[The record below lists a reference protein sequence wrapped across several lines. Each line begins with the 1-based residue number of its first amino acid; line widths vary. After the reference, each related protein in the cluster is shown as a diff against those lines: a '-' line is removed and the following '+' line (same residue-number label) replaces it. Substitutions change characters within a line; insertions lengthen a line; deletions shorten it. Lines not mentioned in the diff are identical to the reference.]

1 MNNNTGMRSLF
12 GIPNPTFKKQ
22 VTQAEYK
29 EITSKLKQYTENMG
43 LKPDLSTVC
52 DIGHATVYGNLKLE
66 QHIAS
71 VGSIDNFELLPPYD
85 EPIPV
90 RNIN

>member
-1 MNNNTGMRSLF
+1 MSGNNMCSSF

-29 EITSKLKQYTENMG
+29 EIAIKLKQYTENMG
-43 LKPDLSTVC
+43 FKPDLNTVC
-52 DIGHATVYGNLKLE
+52 DIGHATVYGSVKLE
-66 QHIAS
+66 QRIAS
-71 VGSIDNFELLPPYD
+71 VSDFDNFELLPPYD